1 MIPKQGFEKPKDI
14 QYQDLPI
21 VLSSIY
27 VIGIAKTG
35 SGKTEA
41 FFLPIIVHV
50 MDQPELQIRR
60 SNRSHMCSN
69 KRMGTSNIP
78 RS

>member
-27 VIGIAKTG
+27 VIGIAKLVQEKLKHLF
-35 SGKTEA
+35 S
-41 FFLPIIVHV
+41 L
-50 MDQPELQIRR
+50 
-60 SNRSHMCSN
+60 
-69 KRMGTSNIP
+69 
-78 RS
+78 